1 MPERASR
8 WAGRAAVSLGIA
20 VLAMNLVWIGRNWAD
35 LRPVAPGDIAPPF
48 SLPRLDENGRLGLED
63 FRGNVVLVDFWA
75 TWCDPCISAM
85 PALERIY
92 KRFHSQGF
100 EIISVNTEGFEA
112 AGKARR
118 VAREIGLSF
127 PIVMDNGR
135 VAGLYKV
142 STLPHL
148 VLIDRRGV
156 VTEVH
161 RGASRGFEQHMVEE
175 VSALIQQPR

>member
-8 WAGRAAVSLGIA
+8 WAGRAAVGLGIA

-48 SLPRLDENGRLGLED
+48 SLPRLDQDGQLALED
-63 FRGNVVLVDFWA
+63 LRGKVVLVDFWA
-75 TWCDPCISAM
+75 AWCDPCIAAM

-100 EIISVNTEGFEA
+100 EIVSVNTEGFEA
-112 AGKARR
+112 AGKTRR
-118 VAREIGLSF
+118 VARELGVTF
-127 PIVMDNGR
+127 PIVVDDGY
-135 VAGLYKV
+135 VAGLYRV
-142 STLPHL
+142 STIPHL

-161 RGASRGFEQHMVEE
+161 RGASRGFERHLAEE
-175 VSALIQQPR
+175 VSALTQP